1 MHTVDTMSNNLKLR
15 VHIAPVG
22 FEIDRIVIPA
32 KTMRADNVCL
42 IADSNRS
49 ADKARPFLEKVRKT
63 LEKRNI
69 EVVEESADR
78 YKLFDIV
85 RVVKEIIIKN
95 KQHDI
100 YLNVASGSKIHAVG
114 VMMATMIFDDRTN
127 LHPFYAQAEKYHH
140 TKVTEPQTTGIKT
153 ITDLPTYQI
162 HTPRKKQL
170 EALKIIVE
178 HEENGKKVG
187 KIKKKDLVELAI
199 KNDLIRVDAIN
210 KSQASFASLDKNIIS
225 PLENEWGYVRT
236 EKVGRN
242 RWVHL
247 TDEGKWASEFLI

>member
-1 MHTVDTMSNNLKLR
+1 MHTVDTMSSNLKLR

-32 KTMRADNVCL
+32 KTMRADKVCL

-49 ADKARPFLEKVRKT
+49 ADKARPFLEKIRKT

-100 YLNVASGSKIHAVG
+100 YI
-114 VMMATMIFDDRTN
+114 MDDETI
-127 LHPFYAQAEKYHH
+127 
-140 TKVTEPQTTGIKT
+140 PQPSY
-153 ITDLPTYQI
+153 LS
-162 HTPRKKQL
+162 
-170 EALKIIVE
+170 II
-178 HEENGKKVG
+178 
-187 KIKKKDLVELAI
+187 
-199 KNDLIRVDAIN
+199 
-210 KSQASFASLDKNIIS
+210 
-225 PLENEWGYVRT
+225 
-236 EKVGRN
+236 
-242 RWVHL
+242 
-247 TDEGKWASEFLI
+247 